1 MDKEIEERVIE
12 RAMEPYPKISEIVP
26 FSTPVISFGNP
37 VHARVLTVGIN
48 PSSLEFLTAGKHKKV
63 LPTGEKR
70 LVDLQVLGIKEASG
84 LTREA
89 AIRVIQ
95 GCYGYFD
102 SSSKPYMTWFKHLNK
117 NVCNFFGADY
127 RKGSAAHVD
136 LVQWATDPVWGNI
149 SNPATRESLLDGDV
163 EFLKY
168 QIDSNAH
175 LVIFMNGKQVF
186 EQLTAHKIVKAN
198 IDQTIRYQTKLGKS
212 IPINFYKG
220 ITENKTLVLGWSRT
234 FPGHHISNE
243 ALPKVVE
250 QLHNH
255 FEKYAR

>member
-1 MDKEIEERVIE
+1 
-12 RAMEPYPKISEIVP
+12 
-26 FSTPVISFGNP
+26 
-37 VHARVLTVGIN
+37 
-48 PSSLEFLTAGKHKKV
+48 
-63 LPTGEKR
+63 
-70 LVDLQVLGIKEASG
+70 
-84 LTREA
+84 
-89 AIRVIQ
+89 
-95 GCYGYFD
+95 
-102 SSSKPYMTWFKHLNK
+102 
-117 NVCNFFGADY
+117 
-127 RKGSAAHVD
+127 
-136 LVQWATDPVWGNI
+136 
-149 SNPATRESLLDGDV
+149 
-163 EFLKY
+163 
-168 QIDSNAH
+168 
-175 LVIFMNGKQVF
+175 MNGKQVF